1 MKECLWYPYDAIDWE
16 EFSFCLAS
24 SEISRHESVEE
35 KEDTEH
41 KQESK
46 KQSFDGADGETVDMM
61 DSIDSSFQ
69 R

>member
-1 MKECLWYPYDAIDWE
+1 MKECLWHPYDTIDWK
-16 EFSFCLAS
+16 EFSFCLA

-35 KEDTEH
+35 KEDTER

-46 KQSFDGADGETVDMM
+46 KQSFDGADRVTVDMM
-61 DSIDSSFQ
+61 DSVDSSFQ

>member
-1 MKECLWYPYDAIDWE
+1 MKESLWYPYDAIDWK

-24 SEISRHESVEE
+24 ESSRHDDSVEE
-35 KEDTEH
+35 KEDTEGQ
-41 KQESK
+41 QENK
-46 KQSFDGADGETVDMM
+46 KQSFDGADRVTVDMM

>member
-1 MKECLWYPYDAIDWE
+1 MKECLLYPYDAIDWK
-16 EFSFCLAS
+16 EFSFCLA

-35 KEDTEH
+35 KEDTER
-41 KQESK
+41 KQENK
-46 KQSFDGADGETVDMM
+46 TQSFDGADRVTVDMM